1 MTNNKMSLENVLDA
15 FMTEEPM
22 PRYEAL
28 RRWQDQ
34 YPEYRRELA
43 DFYMTWLVQ
52 SVQAAFPDQ
61 AVIDEN
67 QLAARMVNYVMN
79 IARRPDA
86 PVQRAAIGTMTV
98 FDEIVLTAVY
108 LLRGQ
113 GDDMAIT
120 DNVTAMQG
128 EEANLGA
135 IFASLSRLQRNGFIS
150 PWNSDPKTEPDGTSK
165 RYFTVMLAG
174 ERALA
179 EARVTS
185 RVVAHALGEF
195 A

>member
-1 MTNNKMSLENVLDA
+1 MTNKKMSLENVLDA
-15 FMTEEPM
+15 FMTEEPA

-28 RRWQDQ
+28 RRWQDR
-34 YPEYRRELA
+34 YPEYRRDLA
-43 DFYMTWLVQ
+43 EFYMTWVVQ
-52 SVQAAFPDQ
+52 SIQAEYPDQ
-61 AVIDEN
+61 AVIDEDK
-67 QLAARMVNYVMN
+67 LAARMVRYVMD
-79 IARRPDA
+79 IAKRWNA
-86 PVQRAAIGTMTV
+86 PAQKAAGTMTP
-98 FDEIVLTAVY
+98 FDQLVLTAVY

-120 DNVTAMQG
+120 DKVSAIED
-128 EEANLGA
+128 EEADLGA
-135 IFASLSRLQRNGFIS
+135 VFESLSRLQRNGYIW
-150 PWNSDPKTEPDGTSK
+150 PWNSDPKTEPGGVSK

-185 RVVAHALGEF
+185 RVVADALGEF

>member
-1 MTNNKMSLENVLDA
+1 VTNKRMPLEHVLDA
-15 FMTEEPM
+15 FMTEEPT

-28 RRWQDQ
+28 RRWQDR
-34 YPEYRRELA
+34 YPEYRRDLA

-52 SVQAAFPDQ
+52 SVQAESPDQ
-61 AVIDEN
+61 AVIDEDK
-67 QLAARMVNYVMN
+67 LADRMVNYVMN
-79 IARRPDA
+79 IVRRPDA
-86 PVQRAAIGTMTV
+86 PAQKAAIGTMTA

-108 LLRGQ
+108 LLHGQ
-113 GDDMAIT
+113 GEDMAIT
-120 DNVTAMQG
+120 DKVTAMQG
-128 EEANLGA
+128 DETNLGA
-135 IFASLSRLQRNGFIS
+135 IFESLSRLQRNGFIW
-150 PWNSDPKTEPDGTSK
+150 PWNSDPKTEADGTSK

-185 RVVAHALGEF
+185 RVVADALGEF